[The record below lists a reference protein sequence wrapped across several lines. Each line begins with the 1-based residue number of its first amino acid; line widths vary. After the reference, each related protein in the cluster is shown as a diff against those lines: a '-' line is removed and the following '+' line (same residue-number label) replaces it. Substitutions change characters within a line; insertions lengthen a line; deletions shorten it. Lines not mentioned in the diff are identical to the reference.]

1 MSTYQSTDNP
11 DGFKYQSTDNPDG
24 SVQLIKLMIDL
35 NTFHTFKIIISKIVL
50 VLAAIDETNFV
61 GI

>member
-11 DGFKYQSTDNPDG
+11 DGFKYQSTDNPVG

-35 NTFHTFKIIISKIVL
+35 STFHTFKIIIFKIVL
-50 VLAAIDETNFV
+50 VLAVSDEKKFV